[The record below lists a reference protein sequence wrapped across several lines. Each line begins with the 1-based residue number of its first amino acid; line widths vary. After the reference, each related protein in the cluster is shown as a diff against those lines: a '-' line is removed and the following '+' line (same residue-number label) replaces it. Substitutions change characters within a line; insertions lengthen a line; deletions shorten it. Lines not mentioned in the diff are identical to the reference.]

1 MTDYDHKKIERKW
14 QEIWEKEGM
23 YKAEDFSQKE
33 KLYLLV
39 EFPYPSGDGLHIGH
53 AFTNTTG
60 DILARFSRMN
70 GKNVLYPMGWDAFG
84 LPTENSAIKN
94 KVHPSI
100 LTKKNTTHFK
110 EQNQGLGISFDWSR
124 EIDTTDS
131 DYYHWTQWIFLQL
144 YKKDLAYK
152 AKTRVGWCPKCKII
166 LANEEIV
173 SGKCERCGTEITYK
187 EQEQWILK
195 ITAYADRLADELD
208 LVDYPDYVKKS
219 QREWIGRSE
228 GVFLNFDIKGSEL
241 KIEVFTTAID
251 TVYGI
256 SFLVLSP
263 ELAKKYISLVP
274 KTQKEKIS
282 NYIDKS
288 LNKSELERQRND
300 KSKTGIDAGFV
311 ATNPLSGR
319 EIPVFVA
326 DYVLSGYGTGAVM
339 GVPGHDARDHE
350 FAKQYQLPIIPVIK
364 PISEDKMRVESDGF
378 WDYLEIKEYKD
389 KTILFGSGKYD
400 GLTNIEAK
408 KKLETEIVRLGCGKR
423 KVVYHL
429 RDWIFSRQH
438 YWGEPIPIIHCPK
451 CGMVPVPEADL
462 PVTLPEVEK
471 YEPTD
476 TGESPLAKIDSWVN
490 VTCPTC
496 GGPAKR
502 ETDTMP
508 NWAGS
513 SWYYLRYSDPKNKKV
528 LADRKKLDYW
538 QPVDVYIGGAEHT
551 TLHLLYSRFWHKVLN
566 DLGVVP
572 GKEPYQARRQHG
584 VILAEDGFRMSKSR
598 GNTINPDEM
607 VEKFGADSLRLYLMF
622 MGPFDSTMAWN
633 TAGLE
638 GMHRFVR
645 RLWKLFSHA
654 RAPLACVD
662 EKTTTL
668 LHKTVKKVT
677 EDIKLFH
684 YNTAIAQLMI
694 LVNAL
699 EKGQTL
705 KGAKRA
711 PEGRSDLNGVL
722 EVLCKLVAPFA
733 PHLAEEVWEKM
744 GHTTS
749 VHTASWPKWDEK
761 YLKEDNVTIIIQVN
775 GKLRSQFSISNL
787 QFSNKAEVEK
797 LAQEQVA
804 KWLEGKTIKK
814 TIYVPGKLVN
824 FVV

>member
-1 MTDYDHKKIERKW
+1 MSDYDHKTIEPKW
-14 QEIWEKEGM
+14 QAKWAKDGM
-23 YKAEDFSQKE
+23 YRAEDFSQKE
-33 KLYLLV
+33 KYYLLV

-60 DILARFSRMN
+60 DILARFWRMN

-100 LTKKNTTHFK
+100 LTRKNTVHFK
-110 EQNQGLGISFDWSR
+110 EQNQSLGISFDWSR
-124 EIDTTDS
+124 EIDTTDP

-166 LANEEIV
+166 LANEEVV
-173 SGKCERCGTEITYK
+173 SGKCERCGTEIAYK

-219 QREWIGRSE
+219 QRDWIGRSE
-228 GVFLNFDIKGSEL
+228 GMLIKFGD
-241 KIEVFTTAID
+241 IEVFTTRPD
-251 TVYGI
+251 TLPGA
-256 SFLVLSP
+256 SFLALSP
-263 ELAKKYISLVP
+263 DSSWVDKVTTAECKNEVKKYVEAHGY
-274 KTQKEKIS
+274 KVRDFEVKKA
-282 NYIDKS
+282 
-288 LNKSELERQRND
+288 
-300 KSKTGIDAGFV
+300 KTGVFCGSWV
-311 ATNPLSGR
+311 VNPATGQK
-319 EIPVFVA
+319 IPIWVS
-326 DYVLSGYGTGAVM
+326 DYVLSGYGTGVIM
-339 GVPGHDARDHE
+339 GVPAHDERDLT
-350 FAKQYQLPIIPVIK
+350 FAKEKNLPVIDVE
-364 PISEDKMRVESDGF
+364 PYKMTASDIEKNG
-378 WDYLEIKEYKD
+378 WGK
-389 KTILFGSGKYD
+389 KTVS
-400 GLTNIEAK
+400 
-408 KKLETEIVRLGCGKR
+408 
-423 KVVYHL
+423 YHL

-490 VTCPTC
+490 VVCPKC
-496 GGPAKR
+496 KGEAKR

-513 SWYYLRYSDPKNKKV
+513 SWYYLRYTDPKNKKA

-638 GMHRFVR
+638 GMHRFVK
-645 RLWKLFSHA
+645 RLWKLFNSSSAVSHA
-654 RAPLACVD
+654 RAPLACVNK
-662 EKTTTL
+662 ETEVL
-668 LHKTVKKVT
+668 LHKTIKKVT
-677 EDIKLFH
+677 EDIQNFR
-684 YNTAIAQLMI
+684 YNTAISSLMI

-699 EKGQTL
+699 EKPEVSSYITPGVCKTL
-705 KGAKRA
+705 C
-711 PEGRSDLNGVL
+711 LL
-722 EVLCKLVAPFA
+722 LAPFT
-733 PHLAEEVWEKM
+733 PHLAEEVWSQD
-744 GHTTS
+744 HTTS
-749 VHTASWPKWDEK
+749 VHTAPWPKWDEK
-761 YLKEDNVTIIIQVN
+761 YLKEDQVTIIVQVN
-775 GKLRSQFSISNL
+775 GKLRGQLSLLEGDQMGSSG
-787 QFSNKAEVEK
+787 VTK
-797 LAQEQVA
+797 LAKEKVT
-804 KWLEGKTIKK
+804 KWLEGKVIKK

-824 FVV
+824 FVVGE